1 MLNKESFCTSAAL
14 TLPSLT
20 HSAGFWAAP
29 VSVVRNFVVD
39 VFTVSFLEDC
49 LFCFLIFQHISFSTK
64 KNEACIGDTCSVPL
78 HSAVTLLLAN
88 LLINHIPH

>member
-29 VSVVRNFVVD
+29 VSAVRNFVVD
-39 VFTVSFLEDC
+39 VSFLEDC

-64 KNEACIGDTCSVPL
+64 KNEACIRDMCSVPL
-78 HSAVTLLLAN
+78 HSAVIPLLAN
-88 LLINHIPH
+88 LLINYVPH